1 MGQNGN
7 DKVGPPA
14 TLPAT
19 EAHVEERRAS
29 GSNSAEA
36 GGSSATSGGMV
47 NGSGMSKRKGVRMA
61 DGLDGS
67 SSNSNN
73 SQGRPGLPAISTAG
87 VAGQNAQGAA
97 GGRARSS
104 SLVQVTKVE
113 ATPDQL
119 LDQSAGFNAN
129 ADWVNYKGE

>member
-1 MGQNGN
+1 M
-7 DKVGPPA
+7 
-14 TLPAT
+14 
-19 EAHVEERRAS
+19 
-29 GSNSAEA
+29 
-36 GGSSATSGGMV
+36 